1 MVSFTANTNWN
12 LNRNIIND
20 STAAYTYNYRT
31 VNGGTSNS
39 VNWVTTTTS
48 PIWNIFDFYDQPA
61 TYYYEKDTVPTK
73 SEEEYDVTEEELLSI
88 LSGEDCYGT
97 TK

>member
-48 PIWNIFDFYDQPA
+48 PIWNYYFADQPA